1 MWLELLQLTG
11 PTDAALGC
19 VPEAQHQ
26 TFNCMSCL
34 SYVDCAYLSLLQVAE
49 EVSNNKL
56 SYVVLRGNESVL
68 MSDAMER
75 RSWWKA
81 VEKGSPNNFW
91 WGGNGQRFGWPDFQK
106 GKSVADAERRPALLQ
121 RKLALDIHLMVL

>member
-1 MWLELLQLTG
+1 M
-11 PTDAALGC
+11 
-19 VPEAQHQ
+19 
-26 TFNCMSCL
+26 
-34 SYVDCAYLSLLQVAE
+34 AE
-49 EVSNNKL
+49 EVSSNKL
-56 SYVVLRGNESVL
+56 SYVVLRGNESIL

-106 GKSVADAERRPALLQ
+106 GKSIADAEQRPALLQ
-121 RKLALDIHLMVL
+121 QKLALDIYLMIL